1 VTELL
6 LAHRHLDVGVG
17 VEVTEHSPVEDYD
30 ALLAVL
36 DVLRAAGVLL
46 AVDDAGAGY
55 ASLRHV
61 LRLRP
66 DVIKLDIALVAG
78 VHTDLA
84 RQALVAAM
92 VGFAAATGARLVAE
106 GVEEAAEAAVLR
118 ELGVE
123 YAQGHL
129 YGRPAPL
136 L

>member
-1 VTELL
+1 
-6 LAHRHLDVGVG
+6 
-17 VEVTEHSPVEDYD
+17 
-30 ALLAVL
+30 VL

-66 DVIKLDIALVAG
+66 DVIKLDIALVTG

-106 GVEEAAEAAVLR
+106 GVEEAAEATALR
-118 ELGVE
+118 ELGVMF
-123 YAQGHL
+123 AQGHL